1 MASEVAKGASE
12 PAADTEPEGATAEP
26 KTPKSHKSSI
36 ILMPPE
42 DVWEQIQ
49 SIRM

>member
-1 MASEVAKGASE
+1 MASETVNGA
-12 PAADTEPEGATAEP
+12 PKAAVDTDGAAAEP

-49 SIRM
+49 AIRM

>member
-1 MASEVAKGASE
+1 MASDITTGTPEAV
-12 PAADTEPEGATAEP
+12 ADTEGAATEP

-49 SIRM
+49 AIRM